1 MSVGYADGYGS
12 YGVCVHQHVYRV
24 VPLLDDTLVGSVDDG
39 NGILMDN
46 ANFLT
51 VSFCLSLVIGLFIR
65 TVDRIMVRVYHKR
78 EGVIS

>member
-1 MSVGYADGYGS
+1 
-12 YGVCVHQHVYRV
+12 
-24 VPLLDDTLVGSVDDG
+24 
-39 NGILMDN
+39 MDN